1 MSPLRRSLF
10 INYPDNVLTM
20 ETGQAGGWCLVTG
33 KGTTATP
40 GGRLGRD
47 RQIFRYGQ
55 DITVFH

>member
-10 INYPDNVLTM
+10 INYPHNVLTM

-40 GGRLGRD
+40 GGRLGPD
-47 RQIFRYGQ
+47 RLTEGHRANI
-55 DITVFH
+55 